1 MVTYKVIRNLNPQ
14 VCSSSQFKVQIFCY
28 LDLSD
33 DFFMVSACVI
43 LFYSFF
49 CCLFFKSGVCQLCR
63 GAEGGET
70 LVSVTCDGVCVDSQ
84 LYQLLYTL
92 TLTRLY
98 VGELETF
105 RLSVSTNETMNLFQR
120 NQPKIYIFSHYL
132 LTRMLFQTFFR
143 SIIIQ
148 FQQ

>member
-1 MVTYKVIRNLNPQ
+1 
-14 VCSSSQFKVQIFCY
+14 
-28 LDLSD
+28 
-33 DFFMVSACVI
+33 MVSACVI

-120 NQPKIYIFSHYL
+120 NQPKIYIQSLFTHPHVVPNLFLVNYYL
-132 LTRMLFQTFFR
+132 VLAKQQQLNTVKISFQEIAVDKNLQT
-143 SIIIQ
+143 SSGKLQAI
-148 FQQ
+148 